1 MTTSPTPPDSRA
13 GEKGLLPESEPM
25 LIRDIRDA
33 LVIREQG
40 IFLLTDPS
48 GNVPPDNPS
57 GFGLYHL
64 DTRYLSVY
72 DFSFADARP
81 VVLLSTA
88 ELGFSE
94 EQVLTN
100 PTMPCLESRILPRGS
115 IEARRQRVVGDVLEE
130 TLRVTNYNVFPIEID
145 VVYTLDAD
153 FADIFEIRGSEREK
167 RGQILPSRVEDG
179 TMVFAYDGLD
189 DRRRETRVSFSQPPF
204 SIKEGQVTFRLSLG
218 HRESATIRLLVAT
231 DKRPK
236 ASRRAE
242 RLVTMC
248 SRYRR
253 WMESGAQV
261 ITSNEFFNA
270 VLERSFTDLR
280 MLWNRTRDGSSYLA
294 AGTPWY
300 DTFFG
305 RDSAI
310 VAMQTLAYKPEIAR
324 HSLRMLARY
333 QGDKIDAWRDEEP
346 GKILHE
352 WRQNEMTATGE
363 LPFCPYYGS
372 VDSTPLFLLL
382 AGEYYAWTADLKL
395 LRELEPNLRAAL
407 HWIDALADID
417 GDGYI
422 EYEARSAAGLVN
434 QGWKDSPE
442 AIINADGTLAKPP
455 IALVEVQGY
464 VYAAKKKLAPIFA
477 ALGDQELAER
487 LSREATQLRQRF
499 NRDFWLEDSGF
510 LALALDGENHK
521 VASITSNPGQALW
534 TGIVRQRLAE
544 SIVDVLMRNDMFSG
558 WGIRTLSAASNRFN
572 PLGYHLGTVWP
583 HDNSLAAMGFKKY
596 RFEDELNEV
605 ATALFDAARS
615 FSLYRLPELYAG
627 SARSIQYTP
636 VPYPVAC
643 RPQAWAAGSFPLI
656 LQAILGLAPNAP
668 EGELLIV
675 RPRLP
680 YWLDSVQVR
689 NLQVGQGSADLLF
702 SRRGVRTR
710 LEVLAVRGRLRVS
723 VVPAWPL

>member
-1 MTTSPTPPDSRA
+1 MV
-13 GEKGLLPESEPM
+13 
-25 LIRDIRDA
+25 IRHIRDA

-40 IFLLTDPS
+40 IFLLTNTF
-48 GNVPPDNPS
+48 GNVPADNPS

-64 DTRYLSVY
+64 DTRHLSVY
-72 DFSFADARP
+72 DFSFAEARP

-100 PTMPCLESRILPRGS
+100 PAMPCVQGRILPPGS
-115 IEARRQRVVGDVLEE
+115 VEARRQRVLEDGLEE
-130 TLRVTNYNVFPIEID
+130 TLCVTNYNIFPIEID
-145 VVYTLDAD
+145 VVYILAAD
-153 FADIFEIRGSEREK
+153 FADIFEVRGSKREK
-167 RGQILPSRVEDG
+167 RGQILPPRMEDG

-189 DRRRETRVSFSQPPF
+189 GRRRETRISFSQPPL
-204 SIKEGQVTFRLSLG
+204 STKEGRVTFRLSLG

-231 DKRPK
+231 DGRSNPSTGMKRL
-236 ASRRAE
+236 E
-242 RLVTMC
+242 TVC
-248 SRYRR
+248 SRYRQ
-253 WMESGAQV
+253 WLESGAQV
-261 ITSNEFFNA
+261 VTNNEFFNA
-270 VLERSFTDLR
+270 VLERSFSDLR
-280 MLWNRTRDGSSYLA
+280 MLWNQEGDGGYLA

-300 DTFFG
+300 DTLFG

-310 VAMQTLAYKPEIAR
+310 VAIQTLAYKPEIAC
-324 HSLRMLARY
+324 HALKMLARW
-333 QGDKIDAWRDEEP
+333 QGKKSHPWRDEEP

-352 WRQNEMTATGE
+352 WRQDEMTATGE
-363 LPFCPYYGS
+363 LPFSPYYGS

-382 AGEYYAWTADLKL
+382 AGEYYAWTADLEL
-395 LRELEPNLRAAL
+395 LRKLEPNLRLAL
-407 HWIDALADID
+407 DWIDVLADID

-422 EYEARSAAGLVN
+422 EYEARSPVGLVN
-434 QGWKDSPE
+434 QGWKDSPD

-464 VYAAKKKLAPIFA
+464 LYAAKKKLAPVFA
-477 ALGDQELAER
+477 ALGDQKLARQLSQAAAR
-487 LSREATQLRQRF
+487 LKRRF
-499 NRDFWLEDSGF
+499 NRDFWLEDSDF
-510 LALALDGENHK
+510 LALALDGDNRQ
-521 VASITSNPGQALW
+521 VAAITSNPGQALW
-534 TGIVRQRLAE
+534 TGIVQRRLA
-544 SIVDVLMRNDMFSG
+544 SAVADVLMRNDMFSG
-558 WGIRTLSAASNRFN
+558 WGIRTLSTTSNRFN

-583 HDNSLAAMGFKKY
+583 HDNAFIAMGFKKY
-596 RFEDELNEV
+596 GFADESNEV

-615 FSLYRLPELYAG
+615 FSYYRLPELYTG
-627 SARSIQYTP
+627 NARSTHYPP

-656 LQAILGLAPNAP
+656 LQAILGLVPNAP

-689 NLQVGQGSADLLF
+689 NLRVGQGSADLLF

-710 LEVLAVRGRLRVS
+710 LEVLAVRGPLMVS

>member
-1 MTTSPTPPDSRA
+1 MV
-13 GEKGLLPESEPM
+13 
-25 LIRDIRDA
+25 IRHIRDA

-40 IFLLTDPS
+40 IFLLTNTF
-48 GNVPPDNPS
+48 GNVPADNPS

-64 DTRYLSVY
+64 DTRHLSVY
-72 DFSFADARP
+72 DFSFAEARP

-100 PTMPCLESRILPRGS
+100 PAMPCVQGRILPPGS
-115 IEARRQRVVGDVLEE
+115 VEARRQRVVGGALEE
-130 TLRVTNYNVFPIEID
+130 TLCVTNYNIFPIEID

-153 FADIFEIRGSEREK
+153 FADIFEVRGSKREK
-167 RGQILPSRVEDG
+167 RGQILPPRMEDG

-189 DRRRETRVSFSQPPF
+189 GRRRETRVSFSEPPF
-204 SIKEGQVTFRLSLG
+204 STEEGQVTFRLSLG
-218 HRESATIRLLVAT
+218 HRESATIRLLVAA
-231 DKRPK
+231 DGRSKAARGMKRL
-236 ASRRAE
+236 E
-242 RLVTMC
+242 TMC
-248 SRYRR
+248 SRYRQ
-253 WMESGAQV
+253 WLESGAQV
-261 ITSNEFFNA
+261 VTNNEFFNA
-270 VLERSFTDLR
+270 VLERSFSDLR
-280 MLWNRTRDGSSYLA
+280 MLWNRDGDGGYLA

-300 DTFFG
+300 DSLFG

-310 VAMQTLAYKPEIAR
+310 VAIQTLAYKPEIAC
-324 HSLRMLARY
+324 HALKMLARW
-333 QGDKIDAWRDEEP
+333 QGKKIDPWRDEEP

-352 WRQNEMTATGE
+352 WRQDEMTATGE
-363 LPFCPYYGS
+363 LPFSPYYGS

-382 AGEYYAWTADLKL
+382 AGEYYAWTADLEL
-395 LRELEPNLRAAL
+395 LRKLEPNLRLAL
-407 HWIDALADID
+407 DWIDVLADID

-422 EYEARSAAGLVN
+422 EYEARSPVGLVN
-434 QGWKDSPE
+434 QGWKDSPD

-464 VYAAKKKLAPIFA
+464 LYAAKKKLAPVFA
-477 ALGDQELAER
+477 ALGDQKLARQLSQAAAR
-487 LSREATQLRQRF
+487 LKRRF
-499 NRDFWLEDSGF
+499 NRDFWLEDSDF
-510 LALALDGENHK
+510 LALALDGDNRQ
-521 VASITSNPGQALW
+521 VAAITSNPGQALW
-534 TGIVRQRLAE
+534 TGIVQRRLA
-544 SIVDVLMRNDMFSG
+544 SAVADVLMRNDMFSG
-558 WGIRTLSAASNRFN
+558 WGIRTLSTTSNRFN

-583 HDNSLAAMGFKKY
+583 HDNAFIAMGFKKY
-596 RFEDELNEV
+596 GFADESNEV

-615 FSLYRLPELYAG
+615 FSYYRLPELYAG

-689 NLQVGQGSADLLF
+689 NLRVGQGSADLLF

-710 LEVLAVRGRLRVS
+710 LEVLTVRGRLRVS

>member
-1 MTTSPTPPDSRA
+1 
-13 GEKGLLPESEPM
+13 M

-33 LVIREQG
+33 LVIREQNM
-40 IFLLTDPS
+40 FLLTDTS

-57 GFGLYHL
+57 GFGLYYL
-64 DTRYLSVY
+64 DTRHLSVY
-72 DFSFADARP
+72 DFSFPDARP
-81 VVLLSTA
+81 VALLSTA

-100 PTMPCLESRILPRGS
+100 PAMPCVQGRILPRGS
-115 IEARRQRVVGDVLEE
+115 VEARRQRVVVDDLLEE
-130 TLRVTNYNVFPIEID
+130 TLRVTNYNIFPIEID
-145 VVYTLDAD
+145 AVYTLDAD
-153 FADIFEIRGSEREK
+153 FADMFEVRGTRRK
-167 RGQILPSRVEDG
+167 QRGRILSPRMEDG

-189 DRRRETRVSFSQPPF
+189 GRRRETRVGFSQPPF
-204 SIKEGQVTFRLSLG
+204 STKEGRVTFRLSLG
-218 HRESATIRLLVAT
+218 HRESATVRLLVAT
-231 DKRPK
+231 DGRSKTARGT
-236 ASRRAE
+236 E
-242 RLVTMC
+242 RLVTMS
-248 SRYRR
+248 SRYRQ

-261 ITSNEFFNA
+261 VTNNEFFNA

-280 MLWNRTRDGSSYLA
+280 MLWNRDRDGGYLA

-324 HSLRMLARY
+324 HSLKMLARW
-333 QGDKIDAWRDEEP
+333 QGKKVNSWRDEEP

-352 WRQNEMTATGE
+352 WRQDEMTAAGE
-363 LPFCPYYGS
+363 LPFSPYYGS

-382 AGEYYAWTADLKL
+382 AGEYYAWTADLEV

-407 HWIDALADID
+407 HWIDTLADVD
-417 GDGYI
+417 DDGYI
-422 EYEARSAAGLVN
+422 EYEARSATGLVN
-434 QGWKDSPE
+434 QGWKDSPD

-455 IALVEVQGY
+455 IALVEAQGY
-464 VYAAKKKLAPIFA
+464 VYAAKKKLASVFA
-477 ALGDQELAER
+477 ALGDEELAQR
-487 LSREATQLRQRF
+487 LSREAAQLKRRF
-499 NRDFWLEDSGF
+499 NRDFWLEESDF
-510 LALALDGENHK
+510 LALALDGDNHQ
-521 VASITSNPGQALW
+521 VAAITSNPGQALW
-534 TGIVRQRLAE
+534 TGIVQRRLAAA
-544 SIVDVLMRNDMFSG
+544 VADVLMRNDMFSG

-583 HDNSLAAMGFKKY
+583 HDNSIIAMGFKKY
-596 RFEDELNEV
+596 GFEDELNEV

-615 FSLYRLPELYAG
+615 FPYYRLPELYAG

-656 LQAILGLAPNAP
+656 LQAILGLIPNAP

-680 YWLDSVQVR
+680 YWLDNVQVR
-689 NLQVGQGSADLLF
+689 NLRVGQGSADLLF
-702 SRRGVRTR
+702 SRRGSRTR
-710 LEVLAVRGRLRVS
+710 TEVLAARDRLKVS
-723 VVPAWPL
+723 VVSRWPATG

>member
-1 MTTSPTPPDSRA
+1 
-13 GEKGLLPESEPM
+13 M

-33 LVIREQG
+33 LVIREQDM
-40 IFLLTDPS
+40 FLLTDTF
-48 GNVPPDNPS
+48 GNAPPDNPN

-88 ELGFSE
+88 ELGFGE
-94 EQVLTN
+94 EQTLTN
-100 PTMPCLESRILPRGS
+100 RAMPSLDGRILPRGS
-115 IEARRQRVVGDVLEE
+115 VEARRQRVVGGALEE
-130 TLRVTNYNVFPIEID
+130 TLCVTNYNIFPIEID

-153 FADIFEIRGSEREK
+153 FADIFEVRGSKREK
-167 RGQILPSRVEDG
+167 RGQILPPRMEDG

-189 DRRRETRVSFSQPPF
+189 GRRRETRVSFSQPPF
-204 SIKEGQVTFRLSLG
+204 STKEGRVTFRLSLG
-218 HRESATIRLLVAT
+218 HRESETIRLLVAA
-231 DKRPK
+231 DGRSK
-236 ASRRAE
+236 AAHGTE
-242 RLVTMC
+242 RLVTMS
-248 SRYRR
+248 SRYRQ

-261 ITSNEFFNA
+261 VTSNEFFNA

-280 MLWNRTRDGSSYLA
+280 MLWNQRGDRGYLA

-310 VAMQTLAYKPEIAR
+310 VSMQMLAYKPEIAR
-324 HSLRMLARY
+324 HSLKMLARW
-333 QGDKIDAWRDEEP
+333 QGKKVDPWRDEEP

-363 LPFCPYYGS
+363 LPFSPYYGS

-382 AGEYYAWTADLKL
+382 AGEYYAWTADLEL

-417 GDGYI
+417 GDGYL

-434 QGWKDSPE
+434 QGWKDSPDG
-442 AIINADGTLAKPP
+442 IINADGTLAKPP

-464 VYAAKKKLAPIFA
+464 VYAAKKKLAPVFA
-477 ALGDQELAER
+477 ALGDQELAQQ
-487 LSREATQLRQRF
+487 LSRETAQLKRRF
-499 NRDFWLEDSGF
+499 NRDFWLEGSNF
-510 LALALDGENHK
+510 LALALDGANHQ
-521 VASITSNPGQALW
+521 VAAITSNPGQALW
-534 TGIVRQRLAE
+534 TGIVQRRQAAA
-544 SIVDVLMRNDMFSG
+544 VADVLMRNDMFSG

-572 PLGYHLGTVWP
+572 PLGYHLGTIWP
-583 HDNSLAAMGFKKY
+583 HDNSIIAMGFKKY
-596 RFEDELNEV
+596 GFEDELNEV

-615 FSLYRLPELYAG
+615 FTHYRLPELYAG

-675 RPRLP
+675 RPHLP
-680 YWLDSVQVR
+680 YWLDNVQVR

-702 SRRGVRTR
+702 SRHGTRTR
-710 LEVLAVRGRLRVS
+710 VEVLAARGRLKVS
-723 VVPAWPL
+723 VVGRWPAAS

>member
-1 MTTSPTPPDSRA
+1 
-13 GEKGLLPESEPM
+13 M

-33 LVIREQG
+33 LVIREQDL
-40 IFLLTDPS
+40 FLLTDTS
-48 GNVPPDNPS
+48 GNIPPDNPS

-64 DTRYLSVY
+64 DTRHLSVY

-100 PTMPCLESRILPRGS
+100 PAMPCLQGRILPRGTV
-115 IEARRQRVVGDVLEE
+115 EARRQRVVEDVLEE
-130 TLRVTNYNVFPIEID
+130 TLCVTNYNIFPIEID

-153 FADIFEIRGSEREK
+153 FADIFEVRGIKRKK
-167 RGQILPSRVEDG
+167 RGQILPPRMEDG

-189 DRRRETRVSFSQPPF
+189 GRRRETRVSFSEPPF
-204 SIKEGQVTFRLSLG
+204 STKEGQVTFRLSLG
-218 HRESATIRLLVAT
+218 HRESATIRLLVAADGRSKVARGT
-231 DKRPK
+231 
-236 ASRRAE
+236 E
-242 RLVTMC
+242 LLVTIS
-248 SRYRR
+248 SRYRE

-261 ITSNEFFNA
+261 ITNNEFFNA
-270 VLERSFTDLR
+270 VLERSFSDLR
-280 MLWNRTRDGSSYLA
+280 MLWNRDGDGGYLA

-300 DTFFG
+300 DTLFG

-310 VAMQTLAYKPEIAR
+310 VAMQTLAYKPEIAC
-324 HSLRMLARY
+324 HSLKMLARW
-333 QGDKIDAWRDEEP
+333 QGKKLDPWRDEEP

-352 WRQNEMTATGE
+352 WRQDEMTATGE
-363 LPFCPYYGS
+363 LPFSPYYGS

-382 AGEYYAWTADLKL
+382 AGEYYAWTADLEL
-395 LRELEPNLRAAL
+395 LRTLEPNLRAAL
-407 HWIDALADID
+407 HWIDVLADID

-422 EYEARSAAGLVN
+422 EYEARSAVGLLN
-434 QGWKDSPE
+434 QGWKDSPDG
-442 AIINADGTLAKPP
+442 IINADGTLAKPP

-464 VYAAKKKLAPIFA
+464 VYAAKKKLASAFV
-477 ALGDQELAER
+477 ALGDEKLAER
-487 LSREATQLRQRF
+487 LRREAAQLKRRF
-499 NRDFWLEDSGF
+499 NRDFWLEESNF
-510 LALALDGENHK
+510 FALALDGDNHQ
-521 VASITSNPGQALW
+521 VAAITSNPGQALW
-534 TGIVRQRLAE
+534 TGIVQRRLA
-544 SIVDVLMRNDMFSG
+544 SAVADVLMRNDMFSG
-558 WGIRTLSAASNRFN
+558 WGIRTLSTASNRFN
-572 PLGYHLGTVWP
+572 PLGYHLGTIWP
-583 HDNSLAAMGFKKY
+583 HDNSIIAMGFKKY
-596 RFEDELNEV
+596 GFEDELNEV

-615 FSLYRLPELYAG
+615 FTHYRLPELYAG

-643 RPQAWAAGSFPLI
+643 RPQAWAAGTFPLI

-689 NLQVGQGSADLLF
+689 NLRVGQGSADLLF

-723 VVPAWPL
+723 AVRAWPL

>member
-1 MTTSPTPPDSRA
+1 
-13 GEKGLLPESEPM
+13 M

-33 LVIREQG
+33 LVIREQDL
-40 IFLLTDPS
+40 FLLTDTS
-48 GNVPPDNPS
+48 GNIPPDNPS

-64 DTRYLSVY
+64 DTRHLSVY

-100 PTMPCLESRILPRGS
+100 PAMPCLQGRILPRGTV
-115 IEARRQRVVGDVLEE
+115 EARRQRVVEDVLEE
-130 TLRVTNYNVFPIEID
+130 TLCVTNYNIFPIEID

-153 FADIFEIRGSEREK
+153 FADIFEVRGIKRKK
-167 RGQILPSRVEDG
+167 RGQILPPRMEDG

-189 DRRRETRVSFSQPPF
+189 GRRRETRVSFSEPPF
-204 SIKEGQVTFRLSLG
+204 STKEGQVTFRLSLG
-218 HRESATIRLLVAT
+218 HRESATIRLLVAADGRSKVARGT
-231 DKRPK
+231 
-236 ASRRAE
+236 E
-242 RLVTMC
+242 LLVTIS
-248 SRYRR
+248 SRYRE

-261 ITSNEFFNA
+261 ITNNEFFNA
-270 VLERSFTDLR
+270 VLERSFSDLR
-280 MLWNRTRDGSSYLA
+280 MLWNRDGDGGYLA

-300 DTFFG
+300 DTLFG

-310 VAMQTLAYKPEIAR
+310 VAMQTLAYKPEIAC
-324 HSLRMLARY
+324 HSLKMLARW
-333 QGDKIDAWRDEEP
+333 QGKKLDPWRDEEP

-352 WRQNEMTATGE
+352 WRQDEMTATGE
-363 LPFCPYYGS
+363 LPFSPYYGS

-382 AGEYYAWTADLKL
+382 AGEYYAWTADLEL
-395 LRELEPNLRAAL
+395 LRTLEPNLRAAL
-407 HWIDALADID
+407 HWIDVLADID

-422 EYEARSAAGLVN
+422 EYEARSAVGLLN
-434 QGWKDSPE
+434 QGWKDSPDG
-442 AIINADGTLAKPP
+442 IINADGTLAKPP

-464 VYAAKKKLAPIFA
+464 VYAAKKKLASAFV
-477 ALGDQELAER
+477 ALGDEKLAER
-487 LSREATQLRQRF
+487 LRREAAQLKRRF
-499 NRDFWLEDSGF
+499 NRDFWLEESNF
-510 LALALDGENHK
+510 FALALDGDNHQ
-521 VASITSNPGQALW
+521 VAAITSNPGQALW
-534 TGIVRQRLAE
+534 TGIVQRRLA
-544 SIVDVLMRNDMFSG
+544 SAVADVLMRNDMFSG
-558 WGIRTLSAASNRFN
+558 WGIRTLSTASNRFN
-572 PLGYHLGTVWP
+572 PLGYHLGTIWP
-583 HDNSLAAMGFKKY
+583 HDNSIIAMGFKKY
-596 RFEDELNEV
+596 GFEDELNEV

-615 FSLYRLPELYAG
+615 FTHYRLPELYAG

-643 RPQAWAAGSFPLI
+643 RPQAWAAGTFPLI

-689 NLQVGQGSADLLF
+689 NLRVGQGSADLLF

-723 VVPAWPL
+723 AVPAWPL

>member
-1 MTTSPTPPDSRA
+1 
-13 GEKGLLPESEPM
+13 M

-33 LVIREQG
+33 LVIREQDL
-40 IFLLTDPS
+40 FLLTDTS

-57 GFGLYHL
+57 GFGLYHQ
-64 DTRYLSVY
+64 DTRHLSVY

-94 EQVLTN
+94 EQMLTN
-100 PTMPCLESRILPRGS
+100 PAMPCLQGRILPRGS
-115 IEARRQRVVGDVLEE
+115 VEARRQRVVQGVLEE
-130 TLRVTNYNVFPIEID
+130 TLCVTNYNIFPIEID

-153 FADIFEIRGSEREK
+153 FVDIFEVRGSTREK
-167 RGQILPSRVEDG
+167 RGQILPPRMEDG
-179 TMVFAYDGLD
+179 TMIFAYVGLD
-189 DRRRETRVSFSQPPF
+189 DRRRETRISFSHPPL
-204 SIKEGQVTFRLSLG
+204 STKEGRVTFRLSLG

-231 DKRPK
+231 DGRSKAPRGMKRLAPI
-236 ASRRAE
+236 S
-242 RLVTMC
+242 
-248 SRYRR
+248 SRYRQ

-261 ITSNEFFNA
+261 VTNNEFFNA

-280 MLWNRTRDGSSYLA
+280 MLWNEDGDGGYLA

-300 DTFFG
+300 DAFFG

-324 HSLRMLARY
+324 HALKMLARW
-333 QGDKIDAWRDEEP
+333 QGKKDDPWRDEEP

-352 WRQNEMTATGE
+352 WRQDEMTATGE
-363 LPFCPYYGS
+363 LPFSPYYGS

-382 AGEYYAWTADLKL
+382 AGEYHAWTADLPL

-407 HWIDALADID
+407 HWIDVLADID
-417 GDGYI
+417 ADGYI
-422 EYEARSAAGLVN
+422 EYEAHSAAGLVN
-434 QGWKDSPE
+434 QGWKDSPD
-442 AIINADGTLAKPP
+442 AIVNTDGTLAKPP

-464 VYAAKKKLAPIFA
+464 LYAAKKKLAPVLA
-477 ALGDQELAER
+477 ALGDQELAQR
-487 LSREATQLRQRF
+487 LSREAAQLKRSF
-499 NRDFWLEDSGF
+499 SRDFWLQESNF
-510 LALALDGENHK
+510 LALALDGDNRQ
-521 VASITSNPGQALW
+521 VATITSNPGQALW
-534 TGIVRQRLAE
+534 AGIVQRRLA
-544 SIVDVLMRNDMFSG
+544 SAVADVLMRNDMFSG
-558 WGIRTLSAASNRFN
+558 WGIRTLSTASNRFN

-583 HDNSLAAMGFKKY
+583 HDNALIAMGFKKY
-596 RFEDELNEV
+596 GFEDESNEV

-615 FSLYRLPELYAG
+615 FPYYRLPELYTG
-627 SARSIQYTP
+627 SARSTHQTP

-656 LQAILGLAPNAP
+656 LQAILGLVPNAP
-668 EGELLIV
+668 EHELLIV

-680 YWLDSVQVR
+680 YWLDNVQVR
-689 NLQVGQGSADLLF
+689 NLKVGRGSTDLLF

-710 LEVLAVRGRLRVS
+710 VEVLAVRGRLRVS
-723 VVPAWPL
+723 VVPVWPL